1 MKDPSVL
8 EQQRILDWSLKK
20 LFFSFSSEILSPSN
34 LVVAVGLRELM
45 GSRSNHILANCGLDS
60 ICCKKLTLG
69 QGILC
74 KKSLTFLKIVMGVLN
89 FKTRQWVS

>member
-8 EQQRILDWSLKK
+8 EQQRILDWSLKTV
-20 LFFSFSSEILSPSN
+20 FFSLGILSPSN

-45 GSRSNHILANCGLDS
+45 GSRNNHSLPNCGLDS
-60 ICCKKLTLG
+60 IFCKKLTLG